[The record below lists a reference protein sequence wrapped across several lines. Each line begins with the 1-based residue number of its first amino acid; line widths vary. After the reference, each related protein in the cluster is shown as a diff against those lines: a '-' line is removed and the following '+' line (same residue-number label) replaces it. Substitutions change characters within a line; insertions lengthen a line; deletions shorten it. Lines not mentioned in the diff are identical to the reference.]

1 MKHGPNVPSM
11 WKFPT
16 KKHGFEL
23 GGVKDIR
30 GKGFI
35 ICGNS
40 PWLKSPLMEI
50 DST

>member
-1 MKHGPNVPSM
+1 MSQVCGNSQQ
-11 WKFPT
+11 